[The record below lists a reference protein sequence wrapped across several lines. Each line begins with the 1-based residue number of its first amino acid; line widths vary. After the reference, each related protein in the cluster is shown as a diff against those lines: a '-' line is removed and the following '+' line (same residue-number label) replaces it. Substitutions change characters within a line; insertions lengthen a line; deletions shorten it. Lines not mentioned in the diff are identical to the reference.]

1 MSNFILTEK
10 SNLVAVADAIRS
22 KTGQTGQM
30 TLNQMISST
39 NNFAGGIVPSGN
51 ISITENG
58 SYDVSQYASAEVNVA
73 SSGGGAQTCNVTLS
87 FTGNAEGYGEF
98 GGLTKFY
105 YTEVTSSGF
114 EFKEIQVNQD
124 STTFYNTLLGGF
136 CYLTSGDN
144 FAAFGFNVTTNNSSI
159 IHRYENE
166 GTSRED
172 ILFSTE
178 GSEVTITVS

>member
-1 MSNFILTEK
+1 MGNFILTEK

-22 KTGQTGQM
+22 KTGLTGAM
-30 TLNQMISST
+30 TLDEMSRNIENIS
-39 NNFAGGIVPSGN
+39 GGIVPSGN

-87 FTGNAEGYGEF
+87 FTGNAEGF
-98 GGLTKFY
+98 GSSDMVTFY
-105 YTEVTSSGF
+105 YTEVISSGV
-114 EFKEIQVNQD
+114 EFKEAAINQD

-136 CYLTSGDN
+136 CYIAATDN
-144 FAAFGFNVTTNNSSI
+144 LRAYGFNATLQDSSI
-159 IHRYENE
+159 IYRSEQGASSDH
-166 GTSRED
+166 

-178 GSEVTITVS
+178 GSEVTITFS